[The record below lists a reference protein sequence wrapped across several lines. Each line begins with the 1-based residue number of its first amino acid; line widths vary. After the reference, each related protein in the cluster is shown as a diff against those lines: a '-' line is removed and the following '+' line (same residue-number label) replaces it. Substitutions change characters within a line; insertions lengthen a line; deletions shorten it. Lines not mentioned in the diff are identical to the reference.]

1 MIYFML
7 LSSTSSKAIFCSC
20 TCSRS
25 FLPAWLFF
33 FRNITTASRRT
44 ADVFPVVASFPP
56 KNNVCEHERQNDF
69 PDVKPFVLMFT
80 SQIKG
85 HRMQREWLIA
95 TSPAGVS
102 WILARFT
109 KYDLEPEF
117 HNYNE
122 VSCDV
127 ECWLLCEATAS

>member
-1 MIYFML
+1 ML

-20 TCSRS
+20 TCSPS

-33 FRNITTASRRT
+33 FRNIATASRRT

-85 HRMQREWLIA
+85 HRMQRE
-95 TSPAGVS
+95 
-102 WILARFT
+102 
-109 KYDLEPEF
+109 
-117 HNYNE
+117 
-122 VSCDV
+122 
-127 ECWLLCEATAS
+127 